1 MRWMARRAP
10 GGSPRV
16 RLLAVFATAVTLG
29 CGILLVVPANIRA
42 TADTYSLAGTVGLAR
57 TAPRPSPAISTTS
70 YAFGGTAPVGALFTT
85 SADGLGTHFCTASVI
100 HSAHGDLAVTAAHC
114 MTGVQGQVVFV
125 PGYANGKE
133 PYGVW
138 QVSAV
143 YTDQAWQSFQ
153 DPDDDIAFL
162 RLSGGTGGVP
172 VEHVTGA
179 ERLGTGPRAPAVV
192 EVIGYPDVADQPIA
206 CTNWATPFS
215 PTQLEFDCAN
225 YTDGVSGG
233 PFLTSVSAENGHG
246 TVVGVIGGYEQGG
259 DTPDVS
265 YASAF
270 GSATAALY
278 QTAEAGG

>member
-1 MRWMARRAP
+1 MARRAP
-10 GGSPRV
+10 DGSHQARV
-16 RLLAVFATAVTLG
+16 LPVFAVAVAVC
-29 CGILLVVPANIRA
+29 CGILLLVPANLRA
-42 TADTYSLAGTVGLAR
+42 TADTYSLGRL
-57 TAPRPSPAISTTS
+57 APRRSPAVSATS
-70 YAFGGTAPVGALFTT
+70 QAFGGVAPVGALFTM
-85 SADGLGTHFCTASVI
+85 SADGLGTHFCTASVV
-100 HSAHGDLAVTAAHC
+100 HSTHGDLAITAAHC
-114 MTGVQGQVVFV
+114 MTGIQGQVVFV

-143 YTDQAWQSFQ
+143 YTDQAWQSSQ

-162 RLSGGTGGVP
+162 RLSDGPAGAP

-179 ERLGTGPRAPAVV
+179 ELLGAGLQAPAVV
-192 EVIGYPDVADQPIA
+192 QVIGYPDVADQPIT
-206 CTNWATPFS
+206 CTNWATSFS
-215 PTQLEFDCAN
+215 PTQLEFDCGS

-233 PFLTSVSAENGHG
+233 PFLADVSAGNGQG

-259 DTPDVS
+259 DTPEVS

-270 GSATAALY
+270 GPATAALY